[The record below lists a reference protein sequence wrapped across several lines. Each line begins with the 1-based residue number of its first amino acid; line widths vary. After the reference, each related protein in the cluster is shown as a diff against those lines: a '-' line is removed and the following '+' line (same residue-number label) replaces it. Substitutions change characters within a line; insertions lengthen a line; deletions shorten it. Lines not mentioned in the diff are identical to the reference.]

1 MAVFSVHNNVSS
13 LRAQRHV
20 GATQGTLNQ
29 TLQRLSSGFRIN
41 GAQDDAAGLGVSENL
56 RAQVRGLAVAERN
69 AADGNNIVQTAES
82 ALGEVTNIL
91 QRMREIGVQA
101 ATDGIGSTERG
112 FLDAEF
118 QKLASEIDRVT
129 AATKYNGTSLL
140 AGGFST
146 GKSFKV
152 GAGTASSDAITV
164 SIGKLVAST
173 LQLTGRTVSTLA
185 KANTAITKLDA
196 AITTLNTRRAKLGAA
211 MSNFGTAQSHAS
223 VMRENL
229 AAAESRIRDTD
240 IAQETSQFA
249 RSQVLMQA
257 GVSML
262 AQANAQPSI
271 ALRLLG

>member
-1 MAVFSVHNNVSS
+1 M
-13 LRAQRHV
+13 
-20 GATQGTLNQ
+20 
-29 TLQRLSSGFRIN
+29 
-41 GAQDDAAGLGVSENL
+41 
-56 RAQVRGLAVAERN
+56 
-69 AADGNNIVQTAES
+69 
-82 ALGEVTNIL
+82 
-91 QRMREIGVQA
+91 
-101 ATDGIGSTERG
+101 
-112 FLDAEF
+112 
-118 QKLASEIDRVT
+118 
-129 AATKYNGTSLL
+129 
-140 AGGFST
+140 
-146 GKSFKV
+146 
-152 GAGTASSDAITV
+152 
-164 SIGKLVAST
+164 
-173 LQLTGRTVSTLA
+173 TGRSVSTLA

-240 IAQETSQFA
+240 IAEETSQFA